1 MLPSGMN
8 TPWAGSDRYKDF
20 GARYHSGRESYPP
33 TFHPHYLSVYAS
45 TSDFGRSPYTL
56 AETLDTGPLA
66 RSYPGGIFPRL
77 SSNHFQ
83 FARPSIGSGL
93 MFVRVPDVDRPWR

>member
-20 GARYHSGRESYPP
+20 GAQYHSGRESYPP

-45 TSDFGRSPYTL
+45 TSDFG
-56 AETLDTGPLA
+56 ETALYAGCNTRYRACG
-66 RSYPGGIFPRL
+66 
-77 SSNHFQ
+77 
-83 FARPSIGSGL
+83 
-93 MFVRVPDVDRPWR
+93 